1 MSAGWRLPSTTMS
14 SPNVLARFA
23 SKSNPSKSHEVR
35 RGADG
40 VVYCTCPSWRFQK
53 NSPSNR
59 TCKHIEQW
67 KAETKVPGSNK
78 SLLDVLGAGPEAIR
92 APRKP
97 RAPKAAPVVASVKHD
112 TIPCPPPAVGT
123 LDDEPEWSERPT
135 SWERI
140 VKTA

>member
-1 MSAGWRLPSTTMS
+1 MST
-14 SPNVLARFA
+14 SPVVLSRYA

-59 TCKHIEQW
+59 TCKHIEMW
-67 KAETKVPGSNK
+67 KSSTMVGGVSLASVMGPGP
-78 SLLDVLGAGPEAIR
+78 VAVR

-97 RAPKAAPVVASVKHD
+97 RAAKPVAPKPAPTMTVEVHGHMA
-112 TIPCPPPAVGT
+112 TIPCPPPEGCTVESFE
-123 LDDEPEWSERPT
+123 EPEWDYRPT

-140 VKTA
+140 NRSA